1 MFPSVITFL
10 VPLTRQK
17 QKKHRDMAQMSVEMF
32 IIELYQVREM
42 VVAS

>member
-1 MFPSVITFL
+1 
-10 VPLTRQK
+10 
-17 QKKHRDMAQMSVEMF
+17 MSVEMF